1 MDEFDDT
8 IAHPQE
14 VVLLDY
20 VVGELG
26 PDRSDA
32 IRRHVDSCPNCRERI
47 VTLAMSM
54 DEIDRLPV
62 VGIPHDLLLGSLK
75 RGRERTPL
83 RRSVRS
89 LPWIALA
96 LAVAGVIALFQVGSF
111 VGDSVTLM
119 PRQVVLQTT
128 SADPV
133 KVINELLTAVPH
145 RVVVD
150 RDDERHLVVLVAN
163 DSVDEA
169 IGRLSGTTSPNG
181 LSYVVEIAGTGID
194 GGSTR

>member
-20 VVGELG
+20 VVGELA

-32 IRRHVDSCPNCRERI
+32 IRRHVDSCPDCRERI

-75 RGRERTPL
+75 RGRERTPS
-83 RRSVRS
+83 RQSVRS

-111 VGDSVTLM
+111 VEDSTTMM
-119 PRQVVLQTT
+119 PRQVVLQ
-128 SADPV
+128 SANPV
-133 KVINELLTAVPH
+133 KVINELLTTVPH
-145 RVVVD
+145 RVIVD

-163 DSVDEA
+163 DSVNET
-169 IGRLSGTTSPNG
+169 ISRLSGTTSPNG
-181 LSYVVEIAGTGID
+181 LSYVVEVAGSGID

>member
-32 IRRHVDSCPNCRERI
+32 IRRHVDSCPDCRERI

-75 RGRERTPL
+75 RGRESTPS

-96 LAVAGVIALFQVGSF
+96 LAVAGAIALLQVGSF
-111 VGDSVTLM
+111 VGDSATMM
-119 PRQVVLQTT
+119 PRQVVLQ

-133 KVINELLTAVPH
+133 KVIGELLATVPH

-163 DSVDEA
+163 DSVNEA
-169 IGRLSGTTSPNG
+169 ISRLSGTTSPNG
-181 LSYVVEIAGTGID
+181 LSYVVEVAGAGID
-194 GGSTR
+194 GGNTR

>member
-20 VVGELG
+20 VVGELA

-32 IRRHVDSCPNCRERI
+32 IRRHVDSCPDCRERI

-75 RGRERTPL
+75 RGRERTPS

-111 VGDSVTLM
+111 VEDSTTMM
-119 PRQVVLQTT
+119 PRQVVLQ
-128 SADPV
+128 SANPV
-133 KVINELLTAVPH
+133 KVINELLTTVPH
-145 RVVVD
+145 RVIVD

-163 DSVDEA
+163 DSVNET
-169 IGRLSGTTSPNG
+169 ISRLSGTTSPNG
-181 LSYVVEIAGTGID
+181 LSYVVEVAGSGID

>member
-26 PDRSDA
+26 PDTSDA
-32 IRRHVDSCPNCRERI
+32 IRRHVDSCPDCRERI

-75 RGRERTPL
+75 RGRERTPS

-89 LPWIALA
+89 LPWIALI
-96 LAVAGVIALFQVGSF
+96 LAVAGAIALLQVGSF

-119 PRQVVLQTT
+119 PRQVVLQ

-133 KVINELLTAVPH
+133 KVIGELLATVPH
-145 RVVVD
+145 RVVVN

-163 DSVDEA
+163 DSVNEA
-169 IGRLSGTTSPNG
+169 ISRLSGTTSPNG
-181 LSYVVEIAGTGID
+181 LSYVVEVAGAGID

>member
-32 IRRHVDSCPNCRERI
+32 IRRHVDSCPDCRERI

-62 VGIPHDLLLGSLK
+62 VGIPHDLLLGSFK
-75 RGRERTPL
+75 RGRERTPS

-96 LAVAGVIALFQVGSF
+96 LAVAGAIALLQVGPF
-111 VGDSVTLM
+111 VGDSATMM
-119 PRQVVLQTT
+119 PRQVVLQ

-133 KVINELLTAVPH
+133 KVIGELLATVPH

-163 DSVDEA
+163 DTVNEA
-169 IGRLSGTTSPNG
+169 TSLLSGTTSPNG
-181 LSYVVEIAGTGID
+181 LTYVVEIAGTGID
-194 GGSTR
+194 DGNTR

>member
-1 MDEFDDT
+1 M
-8 IAHPQE
+8 
-14 VVLLDY
+14 
-20 VVGELG
+20 VGELG
-26 PDRSDA
+26 PDTSDA
-32 IRRHVDSCPNCRERI
+32 IRRHVDSCPDCRERI
-47 VTLAMSM
+47 VTLTMSM

-75 RGRERTPL
+75 RGRERTPS

-111 VGDSVTLM
+111 AGDSVTLM
-119 PRQVVLQTT
+119 PRQVVLQ

-133 KVINELLTAVPH
+133 KVIGELLATVPH
-145 RVVVD
+145 RVVVN

-163 DSVDEA
+163 DSVNEA
-169 IGRLSGTTSPNG
+169 TSLLSGTTSPNG

>member
-26 PDRSDA
+26 PDTSDA
-32 IRRHVDSCPNCRERI
+32 IRRHVDSCPDCRERI

-75 RGRERTPL
+75 RGRERTPS

-96 LAVAGVIALFQVGSF
+96 LAVVGVIALFQVGSF
-111 VGDSVTLM
+111 AGDSVTLM
-119 PRQVVLQTT
+119 PRQVVLQ

-133 KVINELLTAVPH
+133 KVINELLTTVPH
-145 RVVVD
+145 RVIVD

-163 DSVDEA
+163 DSVNEA
-169 IGRLSGTTSPNG
+169 TSLLSGTTSPNG

-194 GGSTR
+194 GGNTR

>member
-26 PDRSDA
+26 PDTSDA
-32 IRRHVDSCPNCRERI
+32 IRRHVDSCPDCRERI

-75 RGRERTPL
+75 RGRERTPS

-96 LAVAGVIALFQVGSF
+96 LAVVGVIALFQVGSF
-111 VGDSVTLM
+111 AGDSVTLM
-119 PRQVVLQTT
+119 PRQVVLQ

-133 KVINELLTAVPH
+133 KVIGELLATVPH
-145 RVVVD
+145 RVVVN

-163 DSVDEA
+163 DSVNEA
-169 IGRLSGTTSPNG
+169 ISRLSGTTSPNG
-181 LSYVVEIAGTGID
+181 LSYVVEVAGAGID
-194 GGSTR
+194 GGNTR

>member
-32 IRRHVDSCPNCRERI
+32 IRRHVDSCPDCRERI

-75 RGRERTPL
+75 RGRERTPS

-96 LAVAGVIALFQVGSF
+96 LAVAGAIALLQVGPF
-111 VGDSVTLM
+111 VGDSATMM
-119 PRQVVLQTT
+119 PRQVVLQ

-133 KVINELLTAVPH
+133 KVIGELLATVPH

-163 DSVDEA
+163 DTVNEA
-169 IGRLSGTTSPNG
+169 TSLLSGTTSPNG
-181 LSYVVEIAGTGID
+181 LTYVVEIAGTGID
-194 GGSTR
+194 DGNTR

>member
-32 IRRHVDSCPNCRERI
+32 IRRHVDSCPDCRERI

-75 RGRERTPL
+75 RGRERTPS

-89 LPWIALA
+89 LPWIALI
-96 LAVAGVIALFQVGSF
+96 LAVAGAIALLQVGSF

-119 PRQVVLQTT
+119 PRQVVLQ

-133 KVINELLTAVPH
+133 KVIGELLATVPH
-145 RVVVD
+145 RVVVN

-163 DSVDEA
+163 DSVNEA
-169 IGRLSGTTSPNG
+169 ISRLSGTTSPNG
-181 LSYVVEIAGTGID
+181 LSYVVEVAGAGID
-194 GGSTR
+194 GGNTR

>member
-26 PDRSDA
+26 PDTSDA
-32 IRRHVDSCPNCRERI
+32 IRRHVDSCPDCRERI

-75 RGRERTPL
+75 RGRERTPS

-96 LAVAGVIALFQVGSF
+96 LAVVGVIALFQVGSF
-111 VGDSVTLM
+111 AGDSVTLM
-119 PRQVVLQTT
+119 PRQVVLQ

-133 KVINELLTAVPH
+133 KVIGELLATVPH
-145 RVVVD
+145 RVIVD

-163 DSVDEA
+163 DSVNEA
-169 IGRLSGTTSPNG
+169 TSLLSGTTSPNG

-194 GGSTR
+194 GGNTR

>member
-20 VVGELG
+20 VVGELA

-32 IRRHVDSCPNCRERI
+32 IRRHVDSCPDCRERI

-62 VGIPHDLLLGSLK
+62 VDIPHDLVLGSLK
-75 RGRERTPL
+75 RGRERTPS

-89 LPWIALA
+89 LPWIALT
-96 LAVAGVIALFQVGSF
+96 LAVVGVIALFQVGSF
-111 VGDSVTLM
+111 VEDSTTMM
-119 PRQVVLQTT
+119 PRQVVLQ
-128 SADPV
+128 SANPV
-133 KVINELLTAVPH
+133 KVINELLTTVPH
-145 RVVVD
+145 RVIVD

-163 DSVDEA
+163 DSVNET
-169 IGRLSGTTSPNG
+169 ISRLSGTTSPNG

-194 GGSTR
+194 DGNTR

>member
-32 IRRHVDSCPNCRERI
+32 IRRHVDSCPDCRERI

-75 RGRERTPL
+75 RGRERTPS

-96 LAVAGVIALFQVGSF
+96 LAVAGAIALLQVGPF
-111 VGDSVTLM
+111 VGDSATMM
-119 PRQVVLQTT
+119 PRQVVLQ

-133 KVINELLTAVPH
+133 KVIGELLATVPH

-163 DSVDEA
+163 DTVNEA
-169 IGRLSGTTSPNG
+169 TSLLSGTTSPNG

-194 GGSTR
+194 DGNTR